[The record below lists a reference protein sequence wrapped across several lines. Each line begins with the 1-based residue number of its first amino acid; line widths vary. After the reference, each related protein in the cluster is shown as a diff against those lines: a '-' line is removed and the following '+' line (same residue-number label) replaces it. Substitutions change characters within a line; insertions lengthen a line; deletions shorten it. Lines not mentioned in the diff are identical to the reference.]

1 MKRMTDI
8 KKFAKFL
15 DYLLGRRPDEFGLV
29 LDAEGFV
36 KIKELLKALHEEK
49 NWRHIRRSHLDEV
62 VLTHPQPPIEILDN
76 RIRACRLEAPKIP
89 DAPQN
94 PPKLLYTCIRAK
106 AYPRALQSGVYPSHH
121 AHVVLS
127 SDPEMAM
134 RIGRRSDAAPVLL
147 VVQVRQALQ
156 NGSVFKP
163 AGESI
168 YVTDFLP
175 PEVFTGPPLP
185 KEKAP
190 PVKEAKGEVV
200 NRPPAGSFFLEIGPA
215 KPPKST
221 ARGKS
226 SGPDETRG
234 RSRKPK
240 RKREKPPWRR

>member
-1 MKRMTDI
+1 MKRSADI
-8 KKFAKFL
+8 QKFAKFL

-29 LDAEGFV
+29 PDAEGFV

-49 NWRHIRRSHLDEV
+49 NWRHIRHSHLNEV
-62 VLTHPQPPIEILDN
+62 VLTLPRPPIEVVDN
-76 RIRACRLEAPKIP
+76 RIRASRREAPKIGN
-89 DAPQN
+89 APKA

-121 AHVVLS
+121 ARVVLS

-175 PEVFTGPPLP
+175 PRVFTGPPLP
-185 KEKAP
+185 KEKVP
-190 PVKEAKGEVV
+190 PAKDAKREAG
-200 NRPPAGSFFLEIGPA
+200 NRPPAGSFFLEVDPA
-215 KPPKST
+215 RPPKSIT
-221 ARGKS
+221 RGKP
-226 SGPDETRG
+226 SGPGDASG
-234 RSRKPK
+234 RPKKSK